1 MPIRTDIIGFTQ
13 QITQEITPRWVLAY
27 AASLGFDGP
36 FLDDAVPGGPLI
48 PPTFCVCPEWALVGS
63 EERVARLGITPDERR
78 RNVHAVQDSTFHA
91 PFRAGMRLTTT
102 STLAYARATSAGALI
117 ATKLES
123 RDADTGAA
131 IVTSW
136 STAIMRGVAFAGPM
150 EMAPPAEV
158 PAAPPSGATG
168 QAALIPTARS
178 LPHLYSEAARIWNP
192 IHTERA
198 VALAAGLE
206 DIIIHGTITWALAG
220 KALGDVMKLRRLSAR
235 FRAPVI
241 PGESFT
247 VQGAGPAFTALT
259 QTGAVALADGWAL
272 FATPSSSS

>member
-1 MPIRTDIIGFTQ
+1 MPIRSDIIGFTQ
-13 QITQEITPRWVLAY
+13 QITHAITPRWVLAY
-27 AASLGFDGP
+27 AASLGFDGA
-36 FLDDAVPGGPLI
+36 FLDDAQPGGPPV
-48 PPTFCVCPEWALVGS
+48 PPSFCVCPEWALVGS
-63 EERVARLGITPDERR
+63 EARAERLGITPDERR
-78 RNVHAVQDSTFHA
+78 RNVHALQDSTFHA

-102 STLAYARATSAGALI
+102 STLAYARATRAGALVV
-117 ATKLES
+117 TKLDS

-136 STAIMRGVAFAGPM
+136 STAIMRDVDFAGAM
-150 EMAPPAEV
+150 EVPVPADMPAPPAGAV
-158 PAAPPSGATG
+158 SGAATVV
-168 QAALIPTARS
+168 PTSRG

-220 KALGDVMKLRRLSAR
+220 RALGDVTRLRRLSAR

-247 VQGAGPAFTALT
+247 VQGSGPAFTALT
-259 QTGAVALADGWAL
+259 RDGRVALSDGWAEYG
-272 FATPSSSS
+272 

>member
-13 QITQEITPRWVLAY
+13 QVTHEITPRWVLAY
-27 AASLGFDGP
+27 AASLGFDGL
-36 FLDDAVPGGPLI
+36 FLDDAQPDGPLV

-63 EERVARLGITPDERR
+63 EERVARLGITPAERR
-78 RNVHAVQDSTFHA
+78 RNVHAAQDSVFHA

-102 STLAYARATSAGALI
+102 STLAYARVTRAGALVV
-117 ATKLES
+117 TRLDS
-123 RDADTGAA
+123 RDADTGQA

-136 STAIMRGVAFAGPM
+136 SSAIMRDVDFAGQM
-150 EMAPPAEV
+150 QSAPPPEM
-158 PAAPPSGATG
+158 PPSPPATAPSG
-168 QAALIPTARS
+168 PGVTIPTARS

-198 VALAAGLE
+198 VALAAGLP

-220 KALGDVMKLRRLSAR
+220 KALGDVMRLRRLSAR

-247 VQGAGPAFTALT
+247 VQSGPGPAFTATT
-259 QTGAVALADGWAL
+259 QSGTIALSDGWAEM
-272 FATPSSSS
+272 A